1 MVAASTLGVFMEWYD
16 FFLAATAALQ
26 IWPAIF
32 FSGLS
37 PILAIAVSYASFFIA
52 YLTRP
57 IGSIIFGH
65 LGDKVGRK
73 STMIW
78 TLLIAGICTLGIAVL
93 PPYAEIGLLAPVSV
107 IILRIA
113 YGIGIGGEFGGASS
127 WIAEF
132 AAKSKRRAFW
142 ASFGMVVIPL
152 GVTCSSAA
160 FIVAQATLRPAD
172 VVAWGWRVLFGLG
185 ALMLLVALVIRYFTF
200 ESPIFAE
207 LKQKQAVERS
217 PAIQVM
223 KENWRSILLLAAV
236 ILGPIYVG
244 NVMSYPFVL
253 GYWGALKISPIFS
266 NITIV
271 IGYVFASVMVL
282 VGAVLG
288 DKFGRKV
295 VLRFGILWGLVMAVV
310 FYPLINL
317 MNPVG
322 IVLAEALIIGS
333 TQFTLSVFPIVSAEY
348 FSTSRRFSGSGISFQ
363 TGAFMNGMIAVFLV
377 PVFVSISGGVLGAW
391 PYLAAGGVICTIL
404 SLAFLTRL
412 RETRNIDITSVQAK
426 S

>member
-1 MVAASTLGVFMEWYD
+1 MEWYD

-26 IWPAIF
+26 IWPTIF

-37 PILAIAVSYASFFIA
+37 PILAIAVSYSSFFIA

-93 PPYAEIGLLAPVSV
+93 PPYAEIGLLAPLSV

-160 FIVAQATLRPAD
+160 FIVAQATLRPAE
-172 VVAWGWRVLFGLG
+172 VVTWGWRVLFGLG

-200 ESPIFAE
+200 ESPIFAD
-207 LKQKQAVERS
+207 LKQKRAVERS

-223 KENWRSILLLAAV
+223 KENWRSILLLAGV

-244 NVMSYPFVL
+244 NVESYPFVL

-271 IGYVFASVMVL
+271 IGYIFASVMVL

-333 TQFTLSVFPIVSAEY
+333 TQFTLSVFPVVSAEY

-377 PVFVSISGGVLGAW
+377 PVVVSFSGGVLGAW

-404 SLAFLTRL
+404 SLTFLTRL
-412 RETRNIDITSVQAK
+412 RETRDIDITSVQAK